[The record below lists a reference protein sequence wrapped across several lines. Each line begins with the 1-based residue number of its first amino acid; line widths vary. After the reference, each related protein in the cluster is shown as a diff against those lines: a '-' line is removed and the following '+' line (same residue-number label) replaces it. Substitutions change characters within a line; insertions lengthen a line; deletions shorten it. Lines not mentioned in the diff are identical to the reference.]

1 MVLKVTAGNAV
12 GPGAG
17 ALPAALGSAGAAAG
31 FLRRDRATEARKRPA
46 SPPGKAPVTGPG
58 DPQPVLHR
66 RGHTAANRQDSGS
79 ECRSPSPRVRTRG
92 SARRTGQTGRRPLV
106 PGARPIARP

>member
-1 MVLKVTAGNAV
+1 MVLQVTAGNAV
-12 GPGAG
+12 RPGAG
-17 ALPAALGSAGAAAG
+17 ALPAALRSAGVAAG

-79 ECRSPSPRVRTRG
+79 GWRSPSPPVRTTVSG
-92 SARRTGQTGRRPLV
+92 RRTGQTGRPPLW
-106 PGARPIARP
+106 